1 MKLFSRSPEPKVL
14 TKLMNWEIFQMSEML
29 RKKVMRREKC
39 PIKSRGQKGMLGTE
53 ALIFQLALEKWQVSE
68 KRSNNESAAAETE
81 KIDRKSS
88 ENRFIFFRLWAA
100 VVA

>member
-1 MKLFSRSPEPKVL
+1 
-14 TKLMNWEIFQMSEML
+14 
-29 RKKVMRREKC
+29 MRREKC

-81 KIDRKSS
+81 KK
-88 ENRFIFFRLWAA
+88 
-100 VVA
+100 